1 MVKLFCAVVGVAGS
15 AVPITIDE
23 SETVDDLKKAIKEEN
38 KNEIRCDAKDLRLFL
53 TKTDDGEWLKSKN
66 LLRMRK
72 GEIPS
77 EVESYYKNEEL
88 EDPTDKIRSIFPST
102 IPDRT
107 IHVLVYFFTVIST
120 SPNITNNLLP
130 TNQIRTKKSRV
141 SVDGNETD
149 HITRKDAY
157 VVIFT
162 DLMKNAKLFLDKD
175 KGGDGSMVVEVKEL
189 PPFNLVL
196 NYGTNYH
203 TFDAESQEFIK
214 LNDSDVSLLQGR
226 NNVIRLIEGTSSELA
241 GWHGISILFASPGYK
256 GINDLS
262 KVDTLRFV
270 FIKSE
275 ELNTEDLDHAIASRN
290 ALKVISYA
298 KSKSAVREDNYSHRV
313 LQMVPSKT
321 DFRTKFYFDFLS
333 NHIAETIIDQLD
345 QEILQKVSE
354 FAVAHDG
361 DDSGSTSVLRGKIY
375 ALLCHKW
382 FSLPKQHK
390 LVLCPLGDEHASVD
404 VDVSM
409 P

>member
-141 SVDGNETD
+141 SVD
-149 HITRKDAY
+149 
-157 VVIFT
+157 

-175 KGGDGSMVVEVKEL
+175 KGGDGSMVLIFRTKVEVKEL

-382 FSLPKQHK
+382 FSLPKQHN